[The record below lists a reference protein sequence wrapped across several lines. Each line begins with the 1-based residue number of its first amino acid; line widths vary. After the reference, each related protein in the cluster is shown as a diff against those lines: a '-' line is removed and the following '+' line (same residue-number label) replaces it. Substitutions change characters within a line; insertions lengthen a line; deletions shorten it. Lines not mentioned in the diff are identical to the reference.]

1 MLQGEPTRRKLTPQ
15 EVYLH
20 AHSSC
25 PALFL
30 ARPHSL
36 FSLEKS
42 WVYHL
47 GLKQQ
52 AGSTLRAGVGLSILF
67 PAPSMGPQ
75 RC

>member
-47 GLKQQ
+47 GLK
-52 AGSTLRAGVGLSILF
+52 
-67 PAPSMGPQ
+67 
-75 RC
+75 